1 MTGSRSAHL
10 ARPLENNPGQVLR
23 PLPYPRAVQKRAF
36 IESNLRNKEF
46 AGLQFLK
53 EPRPGACVKPT
64 DKVLPNRSLFDSNDD
79 PRWNHLVSHFP
90 GSDWQTTRLSM
101 GKQWP
106 ST

>member
-1 MTGSRSAHL
+1 MKLPKIALRLKTLPSNTGIYKFYDKAGNKIEERL
-10 ARPLENNPGQVLR
+10 NLKRGECRKTFCDRTL
-23 PLPYPRAVQKRAF
+23 QKM
-36 IESNLRNKEF
+36 
-46 AGLQFLK
+46 
-53 EPRPGACVKPT
+53 
-64 DKVLPNRSLFDSNDD
+64 DD